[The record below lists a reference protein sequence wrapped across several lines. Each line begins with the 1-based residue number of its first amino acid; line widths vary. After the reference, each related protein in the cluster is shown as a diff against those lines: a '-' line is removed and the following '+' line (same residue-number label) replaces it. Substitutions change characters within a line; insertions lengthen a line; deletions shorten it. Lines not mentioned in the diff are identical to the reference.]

1 MNPLNDLPKILIGK
15 LSITTRMLAW
25 VKYLKLSLGKF
36 NFQAKPGDQ
45 IVFNKKTTLH
55 YQDI

>member
-1 MNPLNDLPKILIGK
+1 MNPLNDLPKIL
-15 LSITTRMLAW
+15 LSRTTGMLLAW
-25 VKYLKLSLGKF
+25 VKYLKLSLRKF